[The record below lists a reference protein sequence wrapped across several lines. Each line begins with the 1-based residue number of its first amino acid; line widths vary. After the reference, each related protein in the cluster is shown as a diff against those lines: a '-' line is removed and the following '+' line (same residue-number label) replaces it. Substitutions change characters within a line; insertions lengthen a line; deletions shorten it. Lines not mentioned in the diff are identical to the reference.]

1 MSLCVFL
8 SFNTYGQQ
16 EGSIREE
23 LNFSGKVM
31 DLEDSSYIAFANVVL
46 YKLPDSTLVT
56 GVTTNRVGYFSL
68 KLPNNLSISLANKMI
83 SIDSLYLK
91 VSFVGY
97 LEKTLRLSSLHKSH
111 NTITLNRDVTLL
123 GDVVVKGKLPK
134 MKIKDDA
141 FVTIIQN
148 SVLEKAGT
156 ANNVLKR
163 LPMLQGDDGVF
174 EVFGKGTAVI
184 YINNRKLRDASQL
197 DNLSSKDIQS
207 VDIVTNPGAAY
218 DASVKSIIR
227 IRTKRKVGDGFS
239 FDLRSSYYQS
249 ENTDL
254 VEQLNMNY
262 RIKGLDIFQ
271 TLKYIR
277 DNSLQESILRQ
288 DTYVDTLWSQNNT
301 MVVHGKSKK
310 IIGIIGLNYEIS
322 PKQLLGAKYTYTSDF
337 CDKFDLEMN
346 NEMFANSKAYDLWT
360 TSQVSKKDGSTP
372 THNFN
377 YYYNGSF
384 GKLSINYD
392 GTYYYSH
399 EESNSRVTEKSENYE
414 NRVVSSKNEVN
425 NRINALKLTFTY
437 PIWKGNLA
445 MGSEYTKTYR
455 KDAYA
460 NIENIIEASDTQ
472 IKENN
477 LSYFLTYMGNT
488 KLGQF
493 GIGLRYENVKSDYY
507 SFRKLID
514 EQSKKYIQWFPNA
527 SFTTKIDRFNFQ
539 LSYTAKTNRPTYRQ
553 LSSNVLYAN
562 RFTLQSGNPFL
573 DPSIIH
579 DITLVSSCNLF
590 QLMFS
595 YKKEKDAIIYWTQQL
610 DENPAIS
617 IIKYKNINKLPSLTI
632 FLSSSHT
639 FGIWTPQ
646 LTTGL
651 IKQWLTLESHNENI
665 SLKKPIYI
673 MTLNNSFSFNNGF
686 LFNIDSKYRSKGDN
700 QNVNIADRQFVVDL
714 GMVKTFCK
722 DRLSVELKLEDIF
735 KCAKEGV
742 LLYNQKM
749 ELYQRNENDSRQ
761 FEITLRY
768 KFNFTTSKYKGK
780 GAGRKELKRL

>member
-1 MSLCVFL
+1 VFL
-8 SFNTYGQQ
+8 CPNVYGQ
-16 EGSIREE
+16 EGHDNHNEDIK
-23 LNFSGKVM
+23 LSGKVI
-31 DLEDSSYIAFANVVL
+31 DLADSSSIAFANVVL
-46 YKLPDSTLVT
+46 YKLPDSTLVA
-56 GVTTNRVGYFSL
+56 GVTTDISGYFSL
-68 KLPNNLSISLANKMI
+68 ELPKNLSYNLHNNLIQS
-83 SIDSLYLK
+83 DSLYLK

-97 LEKTLRLSSLHKSH
+97 VKKTLKLSSLHKIH
-111 NTITLNRDVTLL
+111 NNIALNRDVTLL

-134 MKIKDDA
+134 MEIRDDA

-197 DNLSSKDIQS
+197 DNLSSEDIKS

-227 IRTKRKVGDGFS
+227 IMTIRKVGDGFS

-262 RIKGLDIFQ
+262 RIKNLDIFQ
-271 TLKYIR
+271 TLKYSR
-277 DNSLQESILRQ
+277 NNSLQESVLRQ

-310 IIGIIGLNYEIS
+310 IIGITGINYEIS
-322 PKQLLGAKYTYTSDF
+322 PKQLLGAKYTYTSNF
-337 CDKFDLEMN
+337 CDKFNLEMN
-346 NEMFANSKAYDLWT
+346 NEMFENGNPYDAWT
-360 TSQVSKKDGSTP
+360 TSQVSKKEGNTP

-377 YYYNGSF
+377 YYYKGRF
-384 GKLSINYD
+384 GKLNFDYD
-392 GTYYYSH
+392 GTFYYSH
-399 EESNSRVTEKSENYE
+399 EESNSRVTEESENYE
-414 NRVVSSKNEVN
+414 NREVSSKNEVN
-425 NRINALKLTFTY
+425 NRITALKLTFTY
-437 PIWKGNLA
+437 PIWKGNIS
-445 MGSEYTKTYR
+445 MGSEYSKTYR

-507 SFRKLID
+507 SFGKLID
-514 EQSKKYIQWFPNA
+514 EQSKNYSQLFPNA
-527 SFTTKIDRFNFQ
+527 SFATKINRFNLQ

-553 LSSNVLYAN
+553 LSSNVLYVN

-579 DITLVSSCNLF
+579 DITLVSSCSLF

-595 YKKEKDAIIYWTQQL
+595 YKNEKDAIIYWTEQL

-617 IIKYKNINKLPSLTI
+617 IIKYKNINKLPSLTM
-632 FLSSSHT
+632 FLSTSPT

-646 LTTGL
+646 LSAGL
-651 IKQWLTLESHNENI
+651 IKQWLTIESHNENI
-665 SLKKPIYI
+665 SLKKPISI
-673 MTLNNSFSFNNGF
+673 ITLNNSFRFNNGI
-686 LFNIDSKYRSKGDN
+686 LFTVDAKYRSKGDS
-700 QNVNIADRQFVVDL
+700 QNVNIADKQFVVDL

-722 DRLSVELKLEDIF
+722 DKLSVELKFDDIF
-735 KCAKEGV
+735 KCSKEGV

-749 ELYQRNENDSRQ
+749 ELYQSNKNDSRQ

-780 GAGRKELKRL
+780 GAGSGELKRL